1 MSRSEVEAALASLE
15 RWAAGDQ
22 AGALET
28 LAPDVELHHNIG
40 LGTPLE
46 GVYRGREAVQGLW
59 AEIGESFDIDR
70 LDVDRAFEHRGR
82 VVVLGTIRMRGSGSG
97 VAADTPFG
105 VVSTVE
111 AGLVSR
117 QDLWTG
123 DQARAL
129 EAAGLTENG

>member
-1 MSRSEVEAALASLE
+1 MSQSDVATARAALE
-15 RWAAGDQ
+15 RWAGGDP
-22 AGALET
+22 AGALEI

-46 GVYRGREAVQGLW
+46 GVYRGRDGVQGLW
-59 AEIGESFDIDR
+59 AEIGES
-70 LDVDRAFEHRGR
+70 LEVHGLEVERAFEHRGR
-82 VVVLGTIRMRGSGSG
+82 VVVLGTLRMRGSGSG
-97 VAADTPFG
+97 ADATTQLG

-111 AGLVSR
+111 GGLVTR

-129 EAAGLTENG
+129 EAAGLADNG